1 MDNDD
6 SRIRGRL
13 CPSLIGR
20 GNLYDIIVAMATI
33 MTSTSILCPSLN
45 QKREISTSF
54 DIIVAVPVADWSR
67 PGGLDQSERRDFYVD
82 AVPFPQS
89 GKPGHI
95 HSTRSMY
102 RMCLYYYCTANSVKL
117 EMHSDEEGDRKTLRR
132 DTPLQSQDDES
143 GLEESVADTNGIS
156 DSRMSQDMS
165 LDGGIRLPNGKLKCD
180 VCGMICIGPNV
191 LMVHKRSHTVRKVWG
206 ETHYTC
212 CSHYSAPSQERY
224 DMSRYLTSASCHSA
238 GSAYTGERPFHCNQC
253 GASFTQKGNLLRHIK
268 LHSGEKPFKCP
279 FCSYAC
285 RRRDALTGHLRT
297 HSVGKP
303 HKCNYCGRSYKQ
315 RSSLEEHKER
325 CHNYLQNVGMERGHG
340 PGSHGAS
347 PMEECKNPEILM
359 ESNMSLM
366 PFERPAVIE
375 RLASNM
381 GKRKS
386 STPQKFVGEKLMR
399 FGYPDLPFD
408 MNMAYEKEAE
418 LMQSQMMD
426 QAINNAITYLGADA
440 LRPLI
445 HHSTGTM
452 SEVAPVI
459 SSVYSQ
465 VYHPSRV
472 ERPTSRET
480 SDSTDNHMDGP
491 ISLIRPKSHLQ
502 EREVSPSNSCLDTTD
517 SESSHDDRP
526 SYQGNHALNAKRKQ
540 SPVYSKEDG
549 KALDATKAGLGTSKD
564 VYKVYNSEG
573 EQIKAFKCEHCRVLF
588 LDHVMYT
595 IHMGCHG
602 YRDPLECNIC
612 GHRSQDRYE
621 FFPHT

>member
-1 MDNDD
+1 MHF
-6 SRIRGRL
+6 
-13 CPSLIGR
+13 
-20 GNLYDIIVAMATI
+20 M
-33 MTSTSILCPSLN
+33 
-45 QKREISTSF
+45 EISQKNACEKEHQFPKYLHHKKIKGWRSAGNPEICTEQQEEPSNLCTLTMETERSDGYVTS
-54 DIIVAVPVADWSR
+54 DNELAP
-67 PGGLDQSERRDFYVD
+67 ERE
-82 AVPFPQS
+82 
-89 GKPGHI
+89 
-95 HSTRSMY
+95 HSNMAIDLTS
-102 RMCLYYYCTANSVKL
+102 CTPNGQHSSPTHMASTNSVKL
-117 EMHSDEEGDRKTLRR
+117 EMQSDEEGERKPLRQ
-132 DTPLQSQDDES
+132 DTPLQLQDDES
-143 GLEESVADTNGIS
+143 GLEEPLVETNGIS
-156 DSRMSQDMS
+156 DSRSGQDLS

-180 VCGMICIGPNV
+180 VCGMVCIGPNV
-191 LMVHKRSHTVRKVWG
+191 LMVHKRSH
-206 ETHYTC
+206 
-212 CSHYSAPSQERY
+212 
-224 DMSRYLTSASCHSA
+224 
-238 GSAYTGERPFHCNQC
+238 TGERPFHCNQC

-325 CHNYLQNVGMERGHG
+325 CHNYLQNVGMEAGQGMGH
-340 PGSHGAS
+340 HAS
-347 PMEECKNPEILM
+347 PMEECKDSESLM
-359 ESNMSLM
+359 ENNMSLM

-375 RLASNM
+375 RFASNM

-399 FGYPDLPFD
+399 FGYPDLHFD
-408 MNMAYEKEAE
+408 MNLAYEKEAE
-418 LMQSQMMD
+418 RMQSQMMD
-426 QAINNAITYLGADA
+426 QAINNAINYLGTDA
-440 LRPLI
+440 LRPLM
-445 HHSTGTM
+445 HHTAASM
-452 SEVAPVI
+452 SEVPPIV

-480 SDSTDNHMDGP
+480 SDSNDNNMDGP
-491 ISLIRPKSHLQ
+491 ISLIRPKSHPQ
-502 EREVSPSNSCLDTTD
+502 EREASPSNSCLDTTD
-517 SESSHDDRP
+517 SESSHEDRQ

-540 SPVYSKEDG
+540 SPVYPKEDG
-549 KALDATKAGLGTSKD
+549 KALDATKANLGSSKD
-564 VYKVYNSEG
+564 VYRVFNSEG
-573 EQIKAFKCEHCRVLF
+573 EIRAFKCEHCRVLF

-621 FFPHT
+621 FSSHIVRGEHPFH

>member
-1 MDNDD
+1 MQFMETNNSKAYEREYQFSKSLKQTDSSRVLHHKKRKGWITAGGPDIYSLQQRQQKNLCSLTMETEKHDGYVTSDNELVPERDH
-6 SRIRGRL
+6 S
-13 CPSLIGR
+13 
-20 GNLYDIIVAMATI
+20 NMAI
-33 MTSTSILCPSLN
+33 DLTSCTPNGQHSSPN
-45 QKREISTSF
+45 HMAST
-54 DIIVAVPVADWSR
+54 
-67 PGGLDQSERRDFYVD
+67 
-82 AVPFPQS
+82 
-89 GKPGHI
+89 
-95 HSTRSMY
+95 
-102 RMCLYYYCTANSVKL
+102 NSVKL
-117 EMHSDEEGDRKTLRR
+117 ERHSDEEGERKPLRR
-132 DTPLQSQDDES
+132 DTPLQSQDEES
-143 GLEESVADTNGIS
+143 GLEEPLAETNGIS
-156 DSRMSQDMS
+156 DTRMSQELS
-165 LDGGIRLPNGKLKCD
+165 LDGSIRLPN
-180 VCGMICIGPNV
+180 
-191 LMVHKRSHTVRKVWG
+191 
-206 ETHYTC
+206 
-212 CSHYSAPSQERY
+212 
-224 DMSRYLTSASCHSA
+224 
-238 GSAYTGERPFHCNQC
+238 GERPFHCNQC

-325 CHNYLQNVGMERGHG
+325 CHNYLQNVGMESGQGTEH
-340 PGSHGAS
+340 HGAS
-347 PMEECKNPEILM
+347 PMDECKNPEILM
-359 ESNMSLM
+359 GSNMSLM

-399 FGYPDLPFD
+399 FGYPDLHFD

-445 HHSTGTM
+445 HHSTGNM

-472 ERPTSRET
+472 ERPISRET
-480 SDSTDNHMDGP
+480 SDSNDNNMDGP
-491 ISLIRPKSHLQ
+491 ISLIRPKSHHQ
-502 EREVSPSNSCLDTTD
+502 EREASPSNSCLDTTD
-517 SESSHDDRP
+517 SESSHEDRQ
-526 SYQGNHALNAKRKQ
+526 SYQGNHALNPKRKQ
-540 SPVYSKEDG
+540 SPVYPKEDG
-549 KALDATKAGLGTSKD
+549 KALNATKASLGSSKD
-564 VYKVYNSEG
+564 VYRVFNSEG
-573 EQIKAFKCEHCRVLF
+573 EQVKAFKCEHCRVLF

-621 FFPHT
+621 FSSHIVRGEHPFQ